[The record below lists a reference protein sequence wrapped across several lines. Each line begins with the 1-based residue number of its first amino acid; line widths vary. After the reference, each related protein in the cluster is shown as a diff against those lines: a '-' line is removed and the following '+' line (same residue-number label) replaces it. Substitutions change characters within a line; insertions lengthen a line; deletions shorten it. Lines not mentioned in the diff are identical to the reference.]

1 MPFADYLFYPHADL
15 HYACYPILEKSG
27 IIGPMKRK
35 VKITVYLPRRLYI
48 EIHERHLGHHFSH
61 LVSLLVEEFLKAT
74 DVRISWAEMP
84 SRAEQRE
91 YLERKLREF
100 LSQTGLSAE
109 VVKRPVQEK
118 AEPTRVQ
125 ETSKEGLAPSKPE
138 PVKEER
144 TPPSE
149 EDDWD
154 DDILKRIES
163 LW

>member
-1 MPFADYLFYPHADL
+1 MEKKGSILVKLPMELYVSL
-15 HYACYPILEKSG
+15 HDRQLNNHIS
-27 IIGPMKRK
+27 
-35 VKITVYLPRRLYI
+35 
-48 EIHERHLGHHFSH
+48 F
-61 LVSLLVEEFLKAT
+61 LVSRLLEEFLKAT

-84 SRAEQRE
+84 TKAEQRE
-91 YLERKLREF
+91 YLERKLKEF
-100 LSQTGLSAE
+100 FSQTRQSTE
-109 VVKRPVQEK
+109 PPKPSVQEK
-118 AEPTRVQ
+118 KETSYVQ

-138 PVKEER
+138 PVKEEK